1 MGGESGKR
9 EFGIRSV
16 EKALTLLDLLL
27 ASPEEGIRLHL
38 LASRAKIPPATA
50 RNLLRTMEKSFH
62 AERENHLYRPG
73 RALVRHF
80 RRELFNG
87 EEKLV
92 LAEYVRKISTQC
104 GETCCL
110 FCGEVSASFPEE
122 EGAFPKLTETF
133 SHGGSKG
140 VVAGEEA
147 ARASLFSPSPARALF
162 LAPLREAEG
171 SRFREGKACGNALWS
186 LCFLLDTGLRKDLCA
201 VLALF
206 LPAGRATGEKRAA
219 LKDFLLS
226 RAGSGLFR

>member
-16 EKALTLLDLLL
+16 EKALALLDLLL
-27 ASPEEGIRLHL
+27 AAPEEGSTLHF
-38 LASRAKIPPATA
+38 LASRINIPPATA

-62 AERENHLYRPG
+62 VERENHLYRPG
-73 RALVRHF
+73 RALFRHF
-80 RRELFNG
+80 RRELFCG

-92 LAEYVRKISTQC
+92 LMEYVRKISTQC
-104 GETCCL
+104 GETSCL
-110 FCGEVSASFPEE
+110 FCAEILASSPG
-122 EGAFPKLTETF
+122 EGAFPECTETF
-133 SHGGSKG
+133 SCGGSKG

-147 ARASLFSPSPARALF
+147 ARKSLFSPSPARDLL
-162 LAPLREAEG
+162 LAPSGEAEG

-186 LCFLLDTGLRKDLCA
+186 LCFLLDMGLRKDLRA

-219 LKDFLLS
+219 LKEYLFS